1 MLRMLGLVLLLLLMG
16 TTNCAGIASAQE
28 SQLELLR
35 RPISMRLNKASII
48 LVASTLSTEK
58 DVPIGLIMSSSGNNE
73 PNIDI
78 NVTAVPLVELLN
90 MIVQQTKVYGWEY
103 RDGVINFYP
112 TRDSDPFFKKLLDT
126 QVAGF
131 APKTNNKFEIRNAI
145 LDLPEVKLLMAA
157 EKVKAER
164 FSYVY
169 YPSIYANNAN
179 LNAEHLDVKSL
190 LNKIIRESE
199 HNLYVLRWS
208 RKDIREFE
216 LGF

>member
-1 MLRMLGLVLLLLLMG
+1 
-16 TTNCAGIASAQE
+16 
-28 SQLELLR
+28 
-35 RPISMRLNKASII
+35 
-48 LVASTLSTEK
+48 
-58 DVPIGLIMSSSGNNE
+58 
-73 PNIDI
+73 
-78 NVTAVPLVELLN
+78 
-90 MIVQQTKVYGWEY
+90 
-103 RDGVINFYP
+103 
-112 TRDSDPFFKKLLDT
+112 
-126 QVAGF
+126 
-131 APKTNNKFEIRNAI
+131 
-145 LDLPEVKLLMAA
+145 MAA